1 MNTVKKTNRKTG
13 KITKTLLKIA
23 LPLILALTLT
33 VPALAMD
40 SLPPLIPVGSTVGLQ
55 VRSDG
60 AMIIGLNGTE
70 RSERS
75 PAADAG
81 LKSGDVIIYVGSQRV
96 GSVEE
101 TQRLVSESNGQ
112 PISIRVSRAGKEL
125 QFQVTP
131 SLKADGSCEMGVW
144 LRDAIAGIGTITFVE
159 PNSGVFGALG
169 HSIADGD
176 TGTLVPLLNGKI
188 MTATVT
194 DVVKG
199 EDGKPG
205 QLQGSFDALDP
216 LGTLTQNTENGV
228 FGVAN
233 SVQQLAPNAAAIPAA
248 SRSEIHVGAA
258 VIRSSVGDGGVE
270 EYAIEISKVFPA
282 GGERDMLIT
291 VTDPK
296 LIARTG
302 GIIQGMS
309 GSPIIQ
315 DGKLV
320 GAVTHVLVSDPKR
333 GYAISIERMLEE
345 VRRRE
350 STKQ

>member
-1 MNTVKKTNRKTG
+1 MEVTMRKIPI
-13 KITKTLLKIA
+13 ITTKLLKIA
-23 LPLILALTLT
+23 LPIILALTL
-33 VPALAMD
+33 VIPALAAD
-40 SLPPLIPVGSTVGLQ
+40 ALPPLIPMGSTVGLQ
-55 VRSDG
+55 VHSDG

-70 RSERS
+70 QSERS
-75 PAADAG
+75 PAAAAG
-81 LKSGDVIIYVGSQRV
+81 LRSGDVIIYVGSQRV

-101 TQRLVSESNGQ
+101 TQRLVSESNGK
-112 PISIRVSRAGKEL
+112 PLSVRVNRAGKEL
-125 QFQVTP
+125 QFEVTP
-131 SLKADGSCEMGVW
+131 TLRADGSCEMGVW
-144 LRDAIAGIGTITFVE
+144 LRDAIAGIGTVTFLE
-159 PNSGVFGALG
+159 PKSGVFGALG

-176 TGTLVPLLNGKI
+176 TGTLVPLLDGKI
-188 MTATVT
+188 MTAKVT
-194 DVVKG
+194 AVVRG
-199 EDGKPG
+199 EEGKPG

-216 LGTLTQNTENGV
+216 LGTLTQNTERGV
-228 FGVAN
+228 FGVAQN
-233 SVQQLAPNAAAIPAA
+233 IQRFAPGFTPIPAA
-248 SRSEIHVGAA
+248 NRAEIRVGSAT
-258 VIRSSVGDGGVE
+258 IRSAIGDSGIE
-270 EYAIEISKVFPA
+270 EYAIEITKIYPD
-282 GGERDMLIT
+282 GNERDMLIT

-350 STKQ
+350 NVKQ